1 MADTPVDSPR
11 NEKPAQATV
20 PVAGDADR
28 AAADGEALKLV
39 VPAGT
44 AVSGGTVLA
53 SLRNWNR
60 RRRSR
65 KRGDEAPQAAEAL
78 DAAHP
83 PLRSAAGASVDAG
96 EPSLDEVAP
105 PAPPAANEAALAP
118 DAAPPATDE
127 AVPAAGAAPPAA
139 DGAVPAPDAAP
150 PTADETVP
158 ADAALPTADETVPA
172 DAALPAIA
180 ALDAPSAS
188 ADAED
193 LASERA
199 GGPPASGESPAPP
212 GASEP
217 PTEDASPEGLSPAA
231 VNRDLIAERRA
242 AVRRGGGQDRIDAQ
256 HARGKLTARERI
268 KRMLDADSFEELA
281 PYVEHRH
288 AGFGLEKN
296 RHAGD
301 GVVTGFGLVDG
312 RRVAIFAQDFTVLGG
327 SFSEVQATKVGRL
340 IEAAT
345 SSGLPIVALL
355 DSVGA
360 RIQEGVWSLAG
371 FGDLFWRNTQASGV
385 VPQIS
390 LMLGPCAGGAV
401 YSPGLTDFVVMTRG
415 NSFMFITGPDVI
427 QTVTGEEVDVE
438 TLGGATTH
446 AAGSGVAHF
455 VTDDENGAF
464 ALTRR
469 LLGYLPSNNVDDPP
483 LLPPDDALT
492 PDTAALDGLIPESA
506 ELSYDVRDAIG
517 LIADRGSFLEVQADF
532 APNAVV
538 GFARLSGR
546 VVSFVANQP
555 AHLAGV
561 LDIDASDKI
570 ARFIRFSDA
579 FNIPIVTLV
588 DCPGFL
594 PGSGQERQG
603 IIRHGAKIVYAYSE
617 ATVPKVSVVL
627 RKAYGGAYIVMSSKM
642 IRTDV
647 CLAWPSAEIAVMG
660 PKGAVNILYARQLA
674 ALDPVE
680 REAERTRLEGSFQEK
695 FNSPF
700 VAAAAGHIDDVIYPR
715 ETRARVTAALDFLK
729 DKQTATV
736 PKKHGNIPL

>member
-1 MADTPVDSPR
+1 MADTPVDAPR
-11 NEKPAQATV
+11 NEKPAPATA
-20 PVAGDADR
+20 PGDGER
-28 AAADGEALKLV
+28 ATTADGEALKLV
-39 VPAGT
+39 VPAGAPGT
-44 AVSGGTVLA
+44 GGTVLA

-65 KRGDEAPQAAEAL
+65 KREDAGEPPAAEAQ
-78 DAAHP
+78 DATPEAVDAP
-83 PLRSAAGASVDAG
+83 NGQLRSAASASAAPVDEAA
-96 EPSLDEVAP
+96 EPPGTETELDGPPPPADPEVEPAP
-105 PAPPAANEAALAP
+105 APDPAPPPVPEAAAA
-118 DAAPPATDE
+118 DAATERLPAAEDGPPAAPEPPADDLPPE
-127 AVPAAGAAPPAA
+127 AEPPAA
-139 DGAVPAPDAAP
+139 D
-150 PTADETVP
+150 
-158 ADAALPTADETVPA
+158 
-172 DAALPAIA
+172 
-180 ALDAPSAS
+180 
-188 ADAED
+188 
-193 LASERA
+193 
-199 GGPPASGESPAPP
+199 
-212 GASEP
+212 
-217 PTEDASPEGLSPAA
+217 
-231 VNRDLIAERRA
+231 RDPLAERRA
-242 AVRRGGGQDRIDAQ
+242 AARRGGGQDRIDAQ

-268 KRMLDADSFEELA
+268 KRLLDAESFEELA

-312 RRVAIFAQDFTVLGG
+312 RRVAVFAQDFTVLGG
-327 SFSEVQATKVGRL
+327 SFSEVQAMKVGRL

-345 SSGLPIVALL
+345 SGGLPVVALL

-483 LLPPDDALT
+483 ALPPDDALT

-517 LIADRGSFLEVQADF
+517 RIADRGSFLEVHADF

-538 GFARLSGR
+538 GFARLSGGWWR
-546 VVSFVANQP
+546 SWP
-555 AHLAGV
+555 T
-561 LDIDASDKI
+561 S
-570 ARFIRFSDA
+570 RRTSR
-579 FNIPIVTLV
+579 
-588 DCPGFL
+588 
-594 PGSGQERQG
+594 GSSTSTR
-603 IIRHGAKIVYAYSE
+603 
-617 ATVPKVSVVL
+617 
-627 RKAYGGAYIVMSSKM
+627 
-642 IRTDV
+642 
-647 CLAWPSAEIAVMG
+647 
-660 PKGAVNILYARQLA
+660 
-674 ALDPVE
+674 
-680 REAERTRLEGSFQEK
+680 RTRSRGSSG
-695 FNSPF
+695 SPTRSTSRSSRWSTAPASSP
-700 VAAAAGHIDDVIYPR
+700 AADRSARASSATGPR
-715 ETRARVTAALDFLK
+715 SCTPTPRRRSPRSPSCCARPTAAR
-729 DKQTATV
+729 TS
-736 PKKHGNIPL
+736 